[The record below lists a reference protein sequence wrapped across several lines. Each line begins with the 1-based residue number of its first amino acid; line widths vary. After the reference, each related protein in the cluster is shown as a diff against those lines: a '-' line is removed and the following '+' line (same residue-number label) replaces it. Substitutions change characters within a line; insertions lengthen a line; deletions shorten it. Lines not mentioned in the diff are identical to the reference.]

1 MAKKITEESL
11 RLNIIVNGDRA
22 RQQILEQEK
31 SIGVLRDRQQKLLDM
46 RQKLEQQDKAEI
58 ISDPLSRVKFFVA
71 IILCFVR
78 SHLVAHPRP
87 KIVTPAK

>member
-1 MAKKITEESL
+1 MAKKITEESF

-46 RQKLEQQDKAEI
+46 RQKLERQGKTRQKSLA
-58 ISDPLSRVKFFVA
+58 
-71 IILCFVR
+71 ILC
-78 SHLVAHPRP
+78 P
-87 KIVTPAK
+87 